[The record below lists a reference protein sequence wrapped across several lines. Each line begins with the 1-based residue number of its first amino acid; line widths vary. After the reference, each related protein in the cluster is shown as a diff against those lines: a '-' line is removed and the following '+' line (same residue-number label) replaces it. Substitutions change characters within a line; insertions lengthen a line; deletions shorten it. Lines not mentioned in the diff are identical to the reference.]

1 MQANGLANPTNRSP
15 RPIGTEP
22 MQRVDS
28 LPMTRPAGELTDRQ
42 RTVLRAVVEDY
53 VRNAAP
59 VGSKNLVQRWGMTVS
74 SATIRSAMADL
85 EAMGLLSHPHTS
97 AGRVPSDLGYR
108 YYVETLMREAD
119 LDRADRLT
127 IRHQFSQVQLT
138 SNDWLRLA
146 ASILATST
154 RTASVVTPARARR
167 AKFGHVQLV
176 ELADG
181 SRLCV
186 LVLADGNIT
195 QRRLD
200 RPMVERLMP
209 DLPSQVDLDETAT
222 RLNAELPGLSG
233 PQVRRR
239 AAKLPT
245 LARHVAEVVAQLLEE
260 SDAIVVEEVFT
271 DGIVNVLEQPEFAEG
286 SKVRAILEVLRRTD
300 FLEQLVPVVTRHGGV
315 HVIIGHENPNDAM
328 QEVSLV
334 FAPYGA
340 PDRALGLLGVLGPT
354 RMPYPRAIPT
364 VRYLATLMNE
374 LINSQYGE
382 RND

>member
-1 MQANGLANPTNRSP
+1 
-15 RPIGTEP
+15 
-22 MQRVDS
+22 
-28 LPMTRPAGELTDRQ
+28 
-42 RTVLRAVVEDY
+42 VLRAVVEDY
-53 VRNAAP
+53 VRNAEP
-59 VGSKNLVQRWGMTVS
+59 VGSKGLVARWSIPVS
-74 SATIRSAMADL
+74 SATIRGAMAEL
-85 EAMGLLSHPHTS
+85 EAMGLLTHPHTS

-108 YYVETLMREAD
+108 TYVETLMREAE
-119 LDRADRLT
+119 LDRADRLM

-138 SNDWLRLA
+138 SNEWLRLA

-154 RTASVVTPARARR
+154 RSASVVTPARARR
-167 AKFGHVQLV
+167 ARFGHIQLV
-176 ELADG
+176 QLADG

-186 LVLADGNIT
+186 LVLVDGNVT

-200 RPMVERLMP
+200 RAALDRLAPDTAIGQPELDAAAGTLNVEL
-209 DLPSQVDLDETAT
+209 A
-222 RLNAELPGLSG
+222 GLSA

-239 AAKLPT
+239 IAKLPA
-245 LARHVAEVVAQLLEE
+245 LAGHVAEVVAQLLED
-260 SDAIVVEEVFT
+260 SDAVVVEDVFT
-271 DGIVNVLEQPEFAEG
+271 DGIMNVLAQPEFAEG
-286 SKVRAILEVLRRTD
+286 SKIRPILEVLQRTD
-300 FLEQLVPVVTRHGGV
+300 FLEQLVPVITRHGGV

-374 LINSQYGE
+374 LINSQYAE
-382 RND
+382 HHD